1 MGRHRIVETNEGVL
15 DNGSEAQQEA
25 ERKAG
30 YHAEHAPANEADELF
45 DEATSGPFKRAR
57 R

>member
-1 MGRHRIVETNEGVL
+1 VL
-15 DNGSEAQQEA
+15 DDASEAQQGA

-30 YHAEHAPANEADELF
+30 YHAEFAPTNEADELF